1 MDWTHILLLTSGIV
15 QIVGLIIFGVVLT
28 VGYTTLRQVEESNQR
43 IAEMANR
50 NERMTQSILQKV
62 YDMQTRQ

>member
-15 QIVGLIIFGVVLT
+15 QIVGLIIFGIVLT

>member
-15 QIVGLIIFGVVLT
+15 QIVGLIIFGIVLT
-28 VGYTTLRQVEESNQR
+28 VGYATLRQVEESNQR
-43 IAEMANR
+43 IAEIASR

-62 YDMQTRQ
+62 YDM

>member
-1 MDWTHILLLTSGIV
+1 MDWSHLLI
-15 QIVGLIIFGVVLT
+15 LT
-28 VGYTTLRQVEESNQR
+28 VVSIELIVLGIAVYALVYAAATLHQVEESNQR

>member
-15 QIVGLIIFGVVLT
+15 QIVGLIIFGIVLT
-28 VGYTTLRQVEESNQR
+28 VGYTTLHQVEESNQR

>member
-15 QIVGLIIFGVVLT
+15 QIVGLIIFGIVLT

-62 YDMQTRQ
+62 YDMQTC